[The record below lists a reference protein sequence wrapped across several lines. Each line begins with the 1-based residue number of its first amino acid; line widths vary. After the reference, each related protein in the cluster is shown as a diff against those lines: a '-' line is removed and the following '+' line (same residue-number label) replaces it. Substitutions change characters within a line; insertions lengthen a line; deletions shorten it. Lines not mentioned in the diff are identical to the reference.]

1 MDKRRA
7 VAIVRA
13 MDADVLI
20 VGAGLNGGALALA
33 LAEGGLTSALIDA
46 APGPAPDAEA
56 PFDGRAYAIA
66 HGSMRLLRA
75 LGLWGAIEPDAQP
88 ILDIKVADGRPG
100 RGATSPML
108 HFDHAEI
115 EEGPMGWMVEERQ
128 LRRALDEAIAGEPR
142 IVRVA
147 GEVASQEA
155 GATARVAL
163 ASGARLEG
171 RLIAGADGR
180 RGGTASRAGIDRTT
194 RPYAQASLT
203 CAVAHERPHRGTAW
217 QLFLPAGPLAILP
230 LRGERASVVWT
241 EARAEAERL
250 QALPDAGYLDA
261 LRARF
266 GGFLGAI
273 ELIGRR
279 SVTPLSLVIAHRL
292 VAPRVALIG
301 DAAHGV
307 HPVAG
312 QGLNAGLRD
321 VAALA
326 EVLTEARRRG
336 QDPGE
341 PSVLADYQR
350 WRRFDAALLAVATD
364 GFNRLFSNDLPGLR
378 ALRGA
383 GLGAVARMPLLRR
396 AFIREAAGLTGD
408 LPRLMRGQAL

>member
-1 MDKRRA
+1 MN
-7 VAIVRA
+7 
-13 MDADVLI
+13 ADVLI
-20 VGAGLNGGALALA
+20 VGGGLNGGALALA

-46 APGPAPDAEA
+46 GPDPAPEA

-75 LGLWGAIEPDAQP
+75 LGLWGALEPDAQP
-88 ILDIKVADGRPG
+88 ILDIRVAEGRPG
-100 RGATSPML
+100 RGATSPTL

-115 EEGPMGWMVEERQ
+115 EEGPMGWMVEDRH
-128 LRRALDEAIAGEPR
+128 LRRALHAALAAEPR
-142 IVRVA
+142 VSRVEDRVEA
-147 GEVASQEA
+147 QEA
-155 GATARVAL
+155 GDAARLTL
-163 ASGARLEG
+163 ASGRALTG

-180 RGGTASRAGIDRTT
+180 RGGTAERAGIDRSVGA
-194 RPYAQASLT
+194 YDQASLT
-203 CAVAHERPHRGTAW
+203 CAVAHEQPHRGAAY

-230 LRGERASVVWT
+230 LRGDRSAVVWT
-241 EARAEAERL
+241 ERRAEAERL
-250 QALPDAGYLDA
+250 QALPDDAYLDA
-261 LRARF
+261 LRPRF

-273 ELIGRR
+273 RLVGERGL
-279 SVTPLSLVIAHRL
+279 TPLSLVLASRL

-326 EVLTEARRRG
+326 EVLTDARRRG

-341 PSVLADYQR
+341 ASVLMAYQR

-364 GFNRLFSNDLPGLR
+364 GFNRLFSNDLPVLR
-378 ALRGA
+378 GLRGA
-383 GLGAVARMPLLRR
+383 GLGAVARLPALRR